1 MERRKVIK
9 GIALSLGSLVTMPAW
24 ASGWSIS
31 NFETLTP
38 LNNDA
43 LLAELCETI
52 IPKTQTLG
60 AKDLGIHQF
69 IQKVVTDCFDKKAR
83 DNFAQS
89 LSQIAPISI
98 KAFGKPFVEGN
109 TAQRI
114 NVLENLS
121 KSEDKNLQNFYQILR
136 GLTIQ
141 GYTSSEYY
149 MTNFTDY
156 EMAPARYLGCVPV
169 KK

>member
-69 IQKVVTDCFDKKAR
+69 IQKVVTDCFDKKAQ

-109 TAQRI
+109 TDQRI
-114 NVLENLS
+114 NILENLS

-156 EMAPARYLGCVPV
+156 EMAPARYLGCVSV